1 MKVRAVFPIIAVV
14 VLFASYAQAQGWV
27 TAPPLYGTF
36 HLTTGF
42 TPDPHSVWA
51 EAGGSY
57 QAASLGTPTN
67 CVGMIMIGQPDVR
80 VHYTAGAGHPLRF
93 YVESSGDTTLIVNGP
108 DGSWHCNDDAVE
120 LNAIVDFQYAV
131 SGQYDIW
138 IGVWNSTAIFPATLY
153 ITEILTNGPYGETPT
168 EGASATV
175 DPATHDATTPASG
188 EEESEFHYQDGDVV
202 TRLNVGV
209 DLLTGVGET
218 SQFLEALIVPIGV
231 GFGYYP
237 VDRVSVDLDAA
248 GTIHGDEGFTNLNAG
263 LGSHFY
269 LIPELFVRGAVP
281 IAFDPFVVNGLF
293 GTGVDIL
300 VADGTSVTTEVGITY
315 PLTCDSDV
323 SCGGGSLTFG
333 GGTAFS
339 F

>member
-1 MKVRAVFPIIAVV
+1 MKVRAVFPIIAVFS
-14 VLFASYAQAQGWV
+14 LLTSNALAQGWV

-36 HLTTGF
+36 HLTAGF

-51 EAGGSY
+51 EAGGSWE
-57 QAASLGTPTN
+57 AASLGTPAN

-80 VHYTAGAGHPLRF
+80 VHFTAGTGYPLRF
-93 YVESSGDTTLIVNGP
+93 YVESTGDTTLIVNGP

-120 LNAIVDFQYAV
+120 LSHVVDFQYAM

-168 EGASATV
+168 AGTSRTI
-175 DPATHDATTPASG
+175 DPAMPDDTTSASR
-188 EEESEFHYQDGDVV
+188 EEESEFHYQDGDIV

-218 SQFLEALIVPIGV
+218 SQFLEALSVPIEL

-237 VDRVSVDLDAA
+237 VDRISVDLGAA
-248 GTIHGDEGFTNLNAG
+248 GTIHGDEGFTNLSAG
-263 LGSHFY
+263 LGSHIY
-269 LIPELFVRGAVP
+269 VIPELFIRAAAP
-281 IAFDPFVVNGLF
+281 IVFDPFSVNGLF

-300 VADGTSVTTEVGITY
+300 VADGTSVTTEVGFTY
-315 PLTCDSDV
+315 PLTCDNDV
-323 SCGGGSLTFG
+323 SCGGGALTFG
-333 GGTAFS
+333 GGTAFA